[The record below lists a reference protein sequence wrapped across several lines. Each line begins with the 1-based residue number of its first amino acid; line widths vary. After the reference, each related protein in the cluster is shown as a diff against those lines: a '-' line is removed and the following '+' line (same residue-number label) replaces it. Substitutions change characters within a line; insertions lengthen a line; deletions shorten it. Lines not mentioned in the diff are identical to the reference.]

1 MSEVINDE
9 FTFSNA
15 HPHPPIQPV
24 RGMEGNLADYN
35 LAMDKL
41 RTSTDPEEVVAY
53 QKQLQVRNRNEAGE
67 IDKVFITKQQQEKN
81 ITDLEAQISDVH
93 RKAEE
98 KIKRL
103 DSDKLKNYE
112 DLIRSS
118 QNLQN
123 EGSQKEQEMEQLRHK
138 THELEAIVRGSG
150 MRDEYNREERTVIR
164 LSKQVSER
172 EMATDEMANYQKLTL
187 SIFNSSAQFKQLEDD
202 MEIANMDP
210 KEAHAKLLAK
220 VKEDQRKTTELDSR
234 VSEINDEIHKLKR
247 QQKEL
252 VSDTADRERGNT
264 SNDKQKYELLFQRD
278 AEMTQFLESF
288 DQAKFD
294 VLEDQKRTKG
304 TVVALLEHI
313 SQGIGTTDVLPSQER
328 LEEMKDEVSFKTKQL
343 ETSQQTM
350 ARLQEQRVKR
360 IQEMEKISR

>member
-1 MSEVINDE
+1 M
-9 FTFSNA
+9 
-15 HPHPPIQPV
+15 
-24 RGMEGNLADYN
+24 ADYN

-103 DSDKLKNYE
+103 DSAKLKNYE

-123 EGSQKEQEMEQLRHK
+123 EEEMEQLRHK

-187 SIFNSSAQFKQLEDD
+187 SIFNSSAQFKKLADD
-202 MEIANMDP
+202 MDIANMEP
-210 KEAHAKLLAK
+210 KEAHAMLLAK
-220 VKEDQRKTTELDSR
+220 VTEDQRK
-234 VSEINDEIHKLKR
+234 NDR
-247 QQKEL
+247 
-252 VSDTADRERGNT
+252 
-264 SNDKQKYELLFQRD
+264 
-278 AEMTQFLESF
+278 
-288 DQAKFD
+288 
-294 VLEDQKRTKG
+294 
-304 TVVALLEHI
+304 
-313 SQGIGTTDVLPSQER
+313 
-328 LEEMKDEVSFKTKQL
+328 
-343 ETSQQTM
+343 
-350 ARLQEQRVKR
+350 ARLAG
-360 IQEMEKISR
+360 